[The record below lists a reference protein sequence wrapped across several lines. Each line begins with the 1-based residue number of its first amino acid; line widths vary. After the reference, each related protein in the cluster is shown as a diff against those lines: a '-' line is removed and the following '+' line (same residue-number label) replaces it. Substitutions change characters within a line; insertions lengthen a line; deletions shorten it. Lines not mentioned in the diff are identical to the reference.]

1 MWVMAVEVQVW
12 VMAVGGAGVGD
23 GSGTGVSTARVSLWM
38 LLGVGGIQF
47 TPTFCNAKISSGMGR

>member
-1 MWVMAVEVQVW
+1 MW